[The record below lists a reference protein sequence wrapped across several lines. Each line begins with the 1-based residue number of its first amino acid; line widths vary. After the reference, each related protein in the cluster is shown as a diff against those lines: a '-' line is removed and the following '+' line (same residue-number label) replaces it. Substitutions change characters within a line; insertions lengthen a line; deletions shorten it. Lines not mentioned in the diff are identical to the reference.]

1 MKMQKDFYNYININ
15 KVIMLKNISLI
26 FISVLLL
33 LMLSL
38 SSAQGAVKLDND
50 TYIIDDVVGIAE
62 IKKSK
67 KEARENAKHFAYQNA
82 LKILIN
88 EFPIFKSLEN
98 KIISNAAK
106 LVKNFSIIN
115 ETLDQD
121 GKLHI
126 SGTCKID
133 EKTLEKLI
141 FTDIIKINN
150 PKVMLIFN
158 EKIGGKLQT
167 SSIAQKETKKLLEK
181 AGYSIVI
188 PEQAKPIISI
198 DVSKVYND
206 PKMLY
211 DVARTLRADAVIIGN
226 ANASAFAT
234 KKYLGATF
242 YGVSGSVQLKVI
254 ITQNSQEIP
263 SKTFSQSTGRNP
275 AGSLGEGASRCLT
288 SATSKAVDQILYKV
302 AYAIALSASNTN
314 EITINI
320 KIANILFNDVEKI
333 ERQLRELAGQN
344 GEMFERSYR
353 DNILEIVFT
362 SNKNSREVASF
373 LSERGFTVKA
383 LTNWSID
390 ADMFADKKPE
400 FVPQDKIITVS
411 ILDVPSFK
419 KSGEIENLLSNF
431 LSSFNGKVIG
441 QYQDNKLE
449 LAVKISNEIDANEFS
464 KKIASFLEEN
474 GIEIE
479 GVSPSFVNGKLKK
492 EEFKRPTLFW

>member
-62 IKKSK
+62 LNKSK

-82 LKILIN
+82 LKIFIN

-263 SKTFSQSTGRNP
+263 SKT
-275 AGSLGEGASRCLT
+275 
-288 SATSKAVDQILYKV
+288 V
-302 AYAIALSASNTN
+302 
-314 EITINI
+314 
-320 KIANILFNDVEKI
+320 
-333 ERQLRELAGQN
+333 
-344 GEMFERSYR
+344 
-353 DNILEIVFT
+353 
-362 SNKNSREVASF
+362 
-373 LSERGFTVKA
+373 
-383 LTNWSID
+383 
-390 ADMFADKKPE
+390 
-400 FVPQDKIITVS
+400 
-411 ILDVPSFK
+411 
-419 KSGEIENLLSNF
+419 
-431 LSSFNGKVIG
+431 
-441 QYQDNKLE
+441 
-449 LAVKISNEIDANEFS
+449 
-464 KKIASFLEEN
+464 
-474 GIEIE
+474 
-479 GVSPSFVNGKLKK
+479 
-492 EEFKRPTLFW
+492 